1 MKFLKALN
9 EKITGKVKGITALAF
24 FVLALI
30 WDLIATRNS
39 GHMFSDG
46 CVILL
51 FLMLCT
57 LCNMWFSKWSGT
69 NLFLIADLAVGCI
82 FGFTLLQCFAYAVD
96 IGDNK
101 ISPAGLTM
109 TVKTAAVLISI
120 LALFALLVIH
130 YILFHHK
137 SKVKGFLFTVFYTLL
152 TLLCMILPIFL
163 RITYEIMTE

>member
-1 MKFLKALN
+1 MKFLKTIN
-9 EKITGKVKGITALAF
+9 EKITGKVKGITALVF

-69 NLFLIADLAVGCI
+69 NLFLIADLAVSCI
-82 FGFTLLQCFAYAVD
+82 FGYTLLRCFVYAID
-96 IGDNK
+96 IGENK
-101 ISPAGLTM
+101 ISPAGFAM
-109 TVKTAAVLISI
+109 TVKTAAILISI
-120 LALFALLVIH
+120 LALFAMLVIR
-130 YILFHHK
+130 YFLFHHK
-137 SKVKGFLFTVFYTLL
+137 SQIKGFLFTVFYTLL
-152 TLLCMILPIFL
+152 TLLCMIVPLLL